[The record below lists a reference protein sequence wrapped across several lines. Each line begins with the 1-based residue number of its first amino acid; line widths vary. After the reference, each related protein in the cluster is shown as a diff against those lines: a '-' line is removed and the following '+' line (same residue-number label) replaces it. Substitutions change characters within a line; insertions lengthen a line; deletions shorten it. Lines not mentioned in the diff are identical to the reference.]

1 MVGLAILL
9 GTVSRRDLAQGSHHM
24 EMRWGEQGA
33 TRLTKSTCHSWLS
46 WERDHHHLPL
56 GVLGQDRVALLE
68 GTSLTDQELLLL
80 SWEEM
85 DLPLHLQVDHLGEV
99 VEDGELITG
108 MLLELSL
115 SCPSLFSLHGEDL
128 PRMAA
133 MEALA
138 GVMVVTHLLHQVVL
152 QHALPHLATCLHGEL
167 HHLLDQEITLQASQW
182 VDLLLPHHQEEKA
195 PLDQAAVE
203 HHLVD
208 GACLH
213 GVQHPHLLLGELQ
226 LLAPFHHLLVVE
238 VLLLPCHTGTR
249 VEVEDGVVDK
259 LTHSQTFLVL
269 HHRHPLL
276 AKHEVHQKRLGGDFI
291 EV

>member
-1 MVGLAILL
+1 
-9 GTVSRRDLAQGSHHM
+9 M
-24 EMRWGEQGA
+24 EMRWEEEG
-33 TRLTKSTCHSWLS
+33 TRLIRSTCHSWLS
-46 WERDHHHLPL
+46 WERDHLHLPL

-68 GTSLTDQELLLL
+68 GTSLTGLELLLL

-85 DLPLHLQVDHLGEV
+85 VLLLHLQVDHLVEEV
-99 VEDGELITG
+99 EGGELITG
-108 MLLELSL
+108 MLLEPSL

-128 PRMAA
+128 LRMAA

-152 QHALPHLATCLHGEL
+152 QHALPHLVTCRHGEL
-167 HHLLDQEITLQASQW
+167 HQPLDQEITLQASPW
-182 VDLLLPHHQEEKA
+182 VDLLLPHHQEERA

-213 GVQHPHLLLGELQ
+213 GVQHRHLLLGVLQ
-226 LLAPFHHLLVVE
+226 LLALFHHLLVVE
-238 VLLLPCHTGTR
+238 VLLLPCPTGTR

-259 LTHSQTFLVL
+259 LTLSQTFLVL

-276 AKHEVHQKRLGGDFI
+276 AKHQVHQERLGGDLN